1 MDTFNLNLDPD
12 LFYANLQGF
21 PDEFLTLNDIFSSSP
36 CMAGYSVH
44 RHDSPLDEYFNQEVT
59 NQEPPSPRSLNDFS
73 ISHLPFAE
81 NASAHFSQPPP
92 RPVAVVR
99 PLNKNTEQPGHTVT
113 SGFTGTESSS
123 SDEPQPPAPEVAS
136 ASEKRK
142 TNKAKY
148 QAKYKASEK
157 GKLSR
162 ARYFRSEKGKASKAR
177 YTSSDQGRANNARYN
192 LSDEVKANRAKRHA
206 RHATSAKR
214 KTYLAKY
221 EASDKAKAYKA
232 IRNARSN
239 AYTSAIRKGFSET
252 LAREKGELAAKAKR
266 AELSSVLPLATVN

>member
-1 MDTFNLNLDPD
+1 MDTLNLNLDPD

-21 PDEFLTLNDIFSSSP
+21 PDEFLTLNDIFSSSSR
-36 CMAGYSVH
+36 MAGYSVH
-44 RHDSPLDEYFNQEVT
+44 RHDSSLDEYFNQEVT
-59 NQEPPSPRSLNDFS
+59 NQEPPYPRSLNDFS

-81 NASAHFSQPPP
+81 NASAHFSQLPP

-99 PLNKNTEQPGHTVT
+99 PLNKNTQQPGHTVT

-142 TNKAKY
+142 TNKAKK
-148 QAKYKASEK
+148 QTKYVASEK
-157 GKLSR
+157 AKLRR
-162 ARYFRSEKGKASKAR
+162 ARYLRSEKGKESKAR
-177 YTSSDQGRANNARYN
+177 YASSAKGRASQARYY
-192 LSDEVKANRAKRHA
+192 LSD
-206 RHATSAKR
+206 TR
-214 KTYLAKY
+214 KESMAKY
-221 EASDKAKAYKA
+221 KASDKAKAYRA

-239 AYTSAIRKGFSET
+239 TYKSAIRKGFSEK

-266 AELSSVLPLATVN
+266 AELSSVLPLATVNSTD